1 MHIPLQS
8 QNLRPF
14 PQLHRS
20 SLRQN
25 LQRKLPRQTASSHG
39 RHAARNS
46 ASRLQGARARPG
58 LRLPCGPQF
67 TGRSKLDCHVQV
79 GDAPA
84 RPAEVQRRQLQL
96 QCGRNPGFIVST
108 RLAQGD
114 NDGGKAPSPRC
125 IPVPSPKT
133 CNRTQQS
140 KVRIGR
146 QLRHNLAA
154 RYRVSWGAGS
164 MSQPKVTVLCEA
176 RYGEQCEHHHE
187 VHVFSLLNRTLRPP
201 QTVSCWHAAPCRGNM
216 VLAVADE
223 KG

>member
-1 MHIPLQS
+1 MHVPLQS

-39 RHAARNS
+39 RHAARSS
-46 ASRLQGARARPG
+46 ASRLRAACARPG
-58 LRLPCGPQF
+58 LRLLCGPQP
-67 TGRSKLDCHVQV
+67 TGRQKVDCHVQV

-96 QCGRNPGFIVST
+96 QCGRNPVFTVST
-108 RLAQGD
+108 GRLVQRD

-133 CNRTQQS
+133 CNTTHQS
-140 KVRIGR
+140 KVRIGS

-176 RYGEQCEHHHE
+176 REGEQCEHHHE
-187 VHVFSLLNRTLRPP
+187 AQVISRRKRSGACM
-201 QTVSCWHAAPCRGNM
+201 QRQ
-216 VLAVADE
+216 AVATCFWQWLTKKE
-223 KG
+223 